1 MIRDLEFPASYG
13 PVQKIKVK
21 GQLVYRTDW
30 KRTNGRTDATDRV
43 ISPLTRW
50 VASMAHLPE
59 VRFDPVVPATANATQ
74 RFNFLRGKGVFN
86 VFFKFPFERS
96 EQLL

>member
-1 MIRDLEFPASYG
+1 MIRGLEFPASYG

-43 ISPLTRW
+43 IFPLNT
-50 VASMAHLPE
+50 VGSKYGSLTGG
-59 VRFDPVVPATANATQ
+59 PV
-74 RFNFLRGKGVFN
+74 
-86 VFFKFPFERS
+86 
-96 EQLL
+96 